1 MYTIF
6 IIIVLL
12 ISAAVQL
19 CFQLL
24 SWFVFY
30 RIIRYMEKE
39 NENGINRKSNQ
50 DD

>member
-1 MYTIF
+1 MCTIF
-6 IIIVLL
+6 ICIVLL

-19 CFQLL
+19 TLQLL

-30 RIIRYMEKE
+30 SIIRHWEKE
-39 NENGINRKSNQ
+39 NENAYNRKPNQ

>member
-6 IIIVLL
+6 IMIVLL
-12 ISAAVQL
+12 VSAAVQL
-19 CFQLL
+19 CFQLA

-30 RIIRYMEKE
+30 RIIRHWEKE
-39 NENGINRKSNQ
+39 NENGHNRKPNQ

>member
-6 IIIVLL
+6 IMIVLL
-12 ISAAVQL
+12 TAAAVQL
-19 CFQLL
+19 CFQLA

-30 RIIRYMEKE
+30 RIIRYTEKE
-39 NENGINRKSNQ
+39 NENANHRKPNQ

>member
-1 MYTIF
+1 MYTVF

-19 CFQLL
+19 CFQLT
-24 SWFVFY
+24 SWYVFY
-30 RIIRYMEKE
+30 RIIRHWEKE
-39 NENGINRKSNQ
+39 NENANNRKSNK

>member
-6 IIIVLL
+6 IMIVLL

-19 CFQLL
+19 CFQLI

-30 RIIRYMEKE
+30 RIIRHWEKE
-39 NENGINRKSNQ
+39 NENAYNRKPNK